1 MSSFR
6 DLQKIYG
13 ESYLGMALNPSPNKS
28 YAPEESNHSYR
39 RGGMRFNSGD
49 SDNLFATN
57 ALKTGIAI
65 ADDEEH
71 EHGTE
76 GAIDKMV
83 VLKKIKELSQTA
95 NQDEMMYAVHL
106 LGQLKEFIKAN

>member
-57 ALKTGIAI
+57 ALKTGVAI

-71 EHGTE
+71 EATGVISKE
-76 GAIDKMV
+76 EIIDKI
-83 VLKKIKELSQTA
+83 KKLMKTA
-95 NQDEMMYAVHL
+95 NEDEMMYAVHL
-106 LGQLKEFIKAN
+106 LGLLKEFVKAN